1 MLVRNSPGIQSWWCD
16 DGNRTT
22 NLLIG
27 SITRYHHSRL
37 TWRRRYQPYQT
48 KRTIIST
55 QSEASARNDTCDFLK
70 YSSPVRRRI
79 ETCFWLFD
87 RDFVTLVWVSWR
99 PLEQKKRD
107 KSPHQHGEHEPAVV
121 CVFYVRNVCEK
132 RTDEGGSTCEREATA
147 LLFVCFAHP
156 SALSLSLSWY
166 VCSVLHL
173 RVRVSVRSRF
183 GIRGFIALVR
193 ANSWPITFTQIS
205 AIMLRVKLLL
215 V

>member
-55 QSEASARNDTCDFLK
+55 QSEASARYDTCDFLK

-99 PLEQKKRD
+99 PPEQKKKRD
-107 KSPHQHGEHEPAVV
+107 KSPHQHGEHGCGVRALHSQRVREKDRRRGQHVRARGNCFVV
-121 CVFYVRNVCEK
+121 C
-132 RTDEGGSTCEREATA
+132 
-147 LLFVCFAHP
+147 LF
-156 SALSLSLSWY
+156 
-166 VCSVLHL
+166 CS
-173 RVRVSVRSRF
+173 S
-183 GIRGFIALVR
+183 
-193 ANSWPITFTQIS
+193 
-205 AIMLRVKLLL
+205 
-215 V
+215 

>member
-1 MLVRNSPGIQSWWCD
+1 MLVWNSPGIQSWWCD

-99 PLEQKKRD
+99 PPEKKNG
-107 KSPHQHGEHEPAVV
+107 KSLHTNMANMNLRWCA
-121 CVFYVRNVCEK
+121 CVALA
-132 RTDEGGSTCEREATA
+132 TCARKGQTKGAARASERQ
-147 LLFVCFAHP
+147 LLCCLSVLLILV
-156 SALSLSLSWY
+156 LSLSLSRDTCV
-166 VCSVLHL
+166 VCCTYECECQSGQDSVFSGLLHWFVRIADRL
-173 RVRVSVRSRF
+173 RLRK
-183 GIRGFIALVR
+183 LVR
-193 ANSWPITFTQIS
+193 
-205 AIMLRVKLLL
+205 LCCV
-215 V
+215 